1 MLSGEYAEGDLQ
13 NLEVMCSYTI
23 DDLPAAQRLS
33 QLFQSNSSLTTG
45 SNLWK
50 RSANKWS
57 PQTFI
62 TETTHPDVSV
72 PIISQSVPCDSELS
86 TSVCDSCD
94 PYALKVYTDG
104 SHFRYVRFPP
114 EYICR
119 ICLEP
124 MRKPVR
130 FSHCMHIFCA
140 DCVHY
145 LFALWERTCPICNE
159 HSIVYDYQTMFP
171 GPRYIQYNPFI
182 LYIDEQLDA
191 QLHTLMGIVP
201 YVPAPGDIVRILAPR
216 ELCQFKMIQSYC
228 GVVQDITDG
237 VISDDLIR
245 ILDRETV
252 ESMSIN
258 ERYKINALHPCK
270 VARVNCYGI
279 LWVGRLCEL
288 EPFRPNTFVLG
299 TRVIYGSPAIETVKL
314 PDNIIRALSG
324 LYPIRDFSVQEREL
338 FVEKSQSSTQ
348 NQSSLTGIVK
358 EALDYLAEKT
368 DNNSLSD
375 TASKEFALFCHRQ
388 KKWNAEVPYH
398 PHWPKFVP
406 LSLTVKTHIYNNV
419 DVLYRYKLK
428 LKEVKQRKPSSEEL
442 THIVNLTTQQE
453 VPDVSSVQLSFS
465 VASLVMDP
473 VTSLPVEVYLV
484 KHDLISFDND
494 PLLGFTSSNQS
505 SSSTSAACVQQLP
518 SPTPQH
524 RSSTIS
530 RMTRPQVATYSTS
543 VAAKPCTAQP
553 ASSFRLPEPNENPA
567 PLFNEAF
574 KQKPICC
581 DGVPTDFKDSPIY
594 NVRASSS
601 EHIGTL
607 SLQIDSHMQHA
618 QTVEDLE
625 QSGKI
630 ATDCDVSS
638 KIAIVARRAKAQ
650 RWPEALAAQN
660 RLVEAAARR
669 GNSSIGFLSTGEK
682 GSQTISATFSTNLY
696 DQAYSFP
703 YHENRPT
710 LLSSNL
716 TYCYPSHLRKFLRI
730 ITDFTLWYSYRDFC
744 CSGCR
749 GLLRFPVKALCGHYY
764 CYNCYMDCRE
774 NNWVCFDCGKTMEH
788 IVPFD
793 EQSSQCTGEFKKVSW
808 PSTYIYR
815 KQMPPI
821 DWEKVYM
828 MRKQISW
835 FNCLIDYGFPCVVRG
850 YSQTKI
856 GILLDDPSKVFC
868 HILLGSKHIEVHNV
882 ATISAINVFDLRP
895 ALRYGEGLSLT
906 QSHRSPFFNFGIC
919 NITPSCLYTDST
931 LFCATRYSSELFM
944 MGLNMSVMAHKTL
957 RLVKDLEPQ
966 FTIARRE
973 GLRRQKDEEQKD
985 FVYVWNWCQYERNTA
1000 RQQYD
1005 MLVYGHIHGDPS
1017 SRQKPSFL
1025 ESESPPSSP
1034 PLPLGTGKFLR
1045 RQQHRN
1051 LVEQP
1056 LALFAQVPS
1065 NALSLHVTGCQSGG
1079 LSEYAK
1085 AAEPH
1090 HRTYNPQTS
1099 VLTFQYHHRLRPKQ
1113 APTTTAYC
1121 STHPFINSKYRNK
1134 LVMQDKKI
1142 LKYRKDFIRWYFDQ
1156 PEMHPDNSPIF
1167 FTFGESTVKST
1178 ARPTKMYSL
1187 QVESKMQKYDST
1199 PHIDTQ
1205 AKRLIKEEERNQ
1217 YVVRS
1222 LCDTCRR
1229 FPTLNFLCAS
1239 CHCVLRRPVRLVC
1252 DHIVCRTCACI
1263 HLASEIPCLACGVAV
1278 TDISKV
1284 RYEVDLENQ
1293 IIHAVNHMFYSPKYD
1308 VGVIVKSTDSSNT
1321 GMVVGL
1327 AYLQGMHYAYV
1338 AFFGAIKLCRCADL
1352 IILEPDWRTLDLEQV
1367 LNDHPQRLDA
1377 ENMRQSSFHRPLESF
1392 FKSQPTIL
1400 QALNEVSKAPDIIRQ
1415 HTPSH
1420 IPKVQE
1426 IDGIPGSSIIETR
1439 GISEPITGTLRDM
1452 LLSEPADSKT
1462 LALLGTIYSVS
1473 TTTSG
1478 MTSSGRSKSASTP
1491 LSRNTHQ
1498 PISGMSSSTTD
1509 GTIPFSL
1516 PIPSDVHRQ
1525 DEDSVLPKSNKY
1537 LTDTLVKQSQDN
1549 DPSYSG
1555 LSLSVLDSP
1564 AASSAE
1570 VLPFNQAVNLSQS
1583 DRSNYRLTRLSHPD
1597 AAFDRQQHD
1606 RDAPHAEKLV
1616 TSPRGSSQNDCAS
1629 LLHLDDHPTVLVKRS
1644 STKLNTLLP
1653 KQSII
1658 PDTYITQSVET
1669 SSLCRTNSAPAHLS
1683 REDLNNN
1690 KLFTNACAIDLETQ
1704 SQWSPIT
1711 YLSATEIVGQG
1722 ISSDFEKAK
1731 QAITSELPILR
1742 RQGSAP
1748 LLSRKTDIDVDTDIR
1763 MPFIEGTRV
1772 TKLRP
1777 YFYDGEELLKLS
1789 THRQKYKVFS
1799 ASITGSKSAR
1809 SRVPADDA
1817 LFSRGP
1823 HNKHSQYPQ
1832 LGDVFVVATGPYKGL
1847 LGLTQSYAK
1856 AYDMFILSYYCLLET
1871 GTAHEFRAIDLRRI
1885 TLMPSVSTQSI
1896 RKQLADAKSA
1906 DDDRKKLCWYKLI
1919 MQNRI
1924 ATAERFEQLKH
1935 LFSLKDP
1942 DEIVAIL
1949 HAREVSTR
1957 GDTDTLATISG
1968 IEQVRVSP
1976 RTNLNTLLDKKIVFL
1991 PTARKHLSRMRSK
2004 SSTPPKRRDE
2014 EANVQS
2020 SGCFGLRSLTD
2031 EMISPL
2037 CRSFSVHTPSRAS
2050 LMQEFT
2056 SARSSSFLLQHLNLN
2071 TASSLPKVIIV
2082 N

>member
-1 MLSGEYAEGDLQ
+1 MLSDEYAEGEVQ

-23 DDLPAAQRLS
+23 DDLSAAQRLS
-33 QLFQSNSSLTTG
+33 QLFQSNSSLTTA

-50 RSANKWS
+50 RSAKKLS

-62 TETTHPDVSV
+62 TETTHPDVSI
-72 PIISQSVPCDSELS
+72 PITSQSAPCDSEFS

-104 SHFRYVRFPP
+104 SHFKYVSFPS

-130 FSHCMHIFCA
+130 FSHCMHVFCA

-159 HSIVYDYQTMFP
+159 RSIIYDYQTMFP

-182 LYIDEQLDA
+182 LYIDEQLDT
-191 QLHTLMGIVP
+191 QLHALMGIAP
-201 YVPAPGDIVRILAPR
+201 YVPVPGDIVRILAPR

-252 ESMSIN
+252 EGMSIN

-270 VARVNCYGI
+270 VVRVNCYGI
-279 LWVGRLCEL
+279 LWIGRLCEL

-314 PDNIIRALSG
+314 PDNITHTLASI
-324 LYPIRDFSVQEREL
+324 YPIRDFSVQEREL
-338 FVEKSQSSTQ
+338 FIEKSRSSTQ
-348 NQSSLTGIVK
+348 NHSSLTGIVK

-368 DNNSLSD
+368 DPSSVSD
-375 TASKEFALFCHRQ
+375 TASREFALFCHRQ
-388 KKWNAEVPYH
+388 KKWNIEVPYH

-428 LKEVKQRKPSSEEL
+428 LKEVKQRKPSSEAL

-453 VPDVSSVQLSFS
+453 VPNISTAHFSFG

-473 VTSLPVEVYLV
+473 VTSLPIEVYLV

-494 PLLGFTSSNQS
+494 PLLGFTSSNQTGLS
-505 SSSTSAACVQQLP
+505 NSAACMQQLP
-518 SPTPQH
+518 NHTSQP
-524 RSSTIS
+524 RSSTIPKTTGS
-530 RMTRPQVATYSTS
+530 QMVTYSTNVTEKS
-543 VAAKPCTAQP
+543 YTAQL
-553 ASSFRLPEPNENPA
+553 ASSFRFPEPNEDPA
-567 PLFNEAF
+567 PFFSEAF
-574 KQKPICC
+574 RQKPSCY
-581 DGVPTDFKDSPIY
+581 DEMSTDLKGSPIY
-594 NVRASSS
+594 NVRASHS
-601 EHIGTL
+601 EHIGTF
-607 SLQIDSHMQHA
+607 SLQVDSHMQHA
-618 QTVEDLE
+618 QMVEELG
-625 QSGKI
+625 QSGKV
-630 ATDCDVSS
+630 ATTCDISS
-638 KIAIVARRAKAQ
+638 KIAMPSRRAKAQ
-650 RWPEALAAQN
+650 RWPEALATQN
-660 RLVEAAARR
+660 KLIEAAARR
-669 GNSSIGFLSTGEK
+669 GNSSLGLSSTGEK
-682 GSQTISATFSTNLY
+682 GSQAALAEFSTNLY

-703 YHENRPT
+703 YTENRPT

-730 ITDFTLWYSYRDFC
+730 ITDFTMWYSYRDFC

-749 GLLRFPVKALCGHYY
+749 GLLRFPVRTLCGHYY

-774 NNWVCFDCGKTMEH
+774 NNWICFDCGKIMEH

-793 EQSSQCTGEFKKVSW
+793 EPSNQCNGEFKGI
-808 PSTYIYR
+808 PGQSTYINR

-821 DWEKVYM
+821 DWEKVYV

-868 HILLGSKHIEVHNV
+868 HILLGNKHIEVHNV

-919 NITPSCLYTDST
+919 NITSSYFYTDNT
-931 LFCATRYSSELFM
+931 IFCATRYSSELFM

-973 GLRRQKDEEQKD
+973 GLRKQKDEEQKD
-985 FVYVWNWCQYERNTA
+985 FVYVWNWCQYERNIA
-1000 RQQYD
+1000 KQQYD
-1005 MLVYGHIHGDPS
+1005 MLVYGHVHGNPS

-1034 PLPLGTGKFLR
+1034 PLPLGASNFIR
-1045 RQQHRN
+1045 RRRCKD
-1051 LVEQP
+1051 LTEQSSP
-1056 LALFAQVPS
+1056 LSFQAPNDALPLQ
-1065 NALSLHVTGCQSGG
+1065 VTGCHSGG
-1079 LSEYAK
+1079 PSEYPK
-1085 AAEPH
+1085 AAEPR

-1113 APTTTAYC
+1113 APTATAYC
-1121 STHPFINSKYRNK
+1121 STHPLINPDYRNK
-1134 LVMQDKKI
+1134 LVMQDEKI
-1142 LKYRKDFIRWYFDQ
+1142 LKYRKDFIKWYFDQ
-1156 PEMHPDNSPIF
+1156 PEMHPNNSPISF
-1167 FTFGESTVKST
+1167 VFGES
-1178 ARPTKMYSL
+1178 AIRPTGNSTKMYSL
-1187 QVESKMQKYDST
+1187 QVERKMQKYDST

-1205 AKRLIKEEERNQ
+1205 AERLIKEEERNQ

-1229 FPTLNFLCAS
+1229 FPTLSFLCSS

-1338 AFFGAIKLCRCADL
+1338 AFFGAIKLCRCANL
-1352 IILEPDWRTLDLEQV
+1352 VILEPDWKTLDLDQV
-1367 LNDHPQRLDA
+1367 LGDHPQRLIA
-1377 ENMRQSSFHRPLESF
+1377 KNMRQSSFHHPLESF

-1400 QALNEVSKAPDIIRQ
+1400 QALNETSKAPNTIEQ
-1415 HTPSH
+1415 HTSSH
-1420 IPKVQE
+1420 ITKAQE
-1426 IDGIPGSSIIETR
+1426 DNGTLGSSVIEAH
-1439 GISEPITGTLRDM
+1439 GISKPTTGTLKDM

-1509 GTIPFSL
+1509 GTMFLSL
-1516 PIPSDVHRQ
+1516 PVPSDMHHQ
-1525 DEDSVLPKSNKY
+1525 DEDLIDAPRKRFQN
-1537 LTDTLVKQSQDN
+1537 N
-1549 DPSYSG
+1549 DPSYNEMP
-1555 LSLSVLDSP
+1555 LSVLGSP

-1570 VLPFNQAVNLSQS
+1570 VLLFDRTMTLSQS
-1583 DRSNYRLTRLSHPD
+1583 GRSNHQLAPLSHPSTV
-1597 AAFDRQQHD
+1597 FDCQQRD
-1606 RDAPHAEKLV
+1606 RDTPHAEKLV
-1616 TSPRGSSQNDCAS
+1616 TSPRGSLQNDYVS
-1629 LLHLDDHPTVLVKRS
+1629 LLHLDDQPTVLAKRNPTEPNNVS
-1644 STKLNTLLP
+1644 LKQPILP
-1653 KQSII
+1653 DCCAAQ
-1658 PDTYITQSVET
+1658 PVET
-1669 SSLCRTNSAPAHLS
+1669 SSLCRTKSAPAHLS
-1683 REDLNNN
+1683 REDLENNV
-1690 KLFTNACAIDLETQ
+1690 LFTNTRAIDLDTQ
-1704 SQWSPIT
+1704 SQWSPIA
-1711 YLSATEIVGQG
+1711 YLSTAEIAEQG
-1722 ISSDFEKAK
+1722 ISIDSDKIK
-1731 QAITSELPILR
+1731 QAITSEPPVLR
-1742 RQGSAP
+1742 RQESAP
-1748 LLSRKTDIDVDTDIR
+1748 SLLRKTDTDIDTDIH

-1777 YFYDGEELLKLS
+1777 YFYDGEELLKLP
-1789 THRQKYKVFS
+1789 THRQKYRVFS
-1799 ASITGSKSAR
+1799 ASIAGSKSAK
-1809 SRVPADDA
+1809 SCVSANDA
-1817 LFSRGP
+1817 LFSKEP
-1823 HNKHSQYPQ
+1823 HKKHSQYPQ
-1832 LGDVFVVATGPYKGL
+1832 LGDVFVVAIGPYKGL

-1856 AYDMFILSYYCLLET
+1856 AYDTFILSYYCLLET
-1871 GTAHEFRAIDLRRI
+1871 GTAHEFRATDLRKI
-1885 TLMPSVSTQSI
+1885 TLMPSISAQSI
-1896 RKQLADAKSA
+1896 RKQLADAKNA
-1906 DDDRKKLCWYKLI
+1906 DEDRKKLCWYRLI
-1919 MQNRI
+1919 MQNKI
-1924 ATAERFEQLKH
+1924 ATAEKFEQLKH
-1935 LFSLKDP
+1935 LFNLKDP
-1942 DEIVAIL
+1942 DGIVAIL
-1949 HAREVSTR
+1949 RAKEAGTKV
-1957 GDTDTLATISG
+1957 DTDTLATISG

-1991 PTARKHLSRMRSK
+1991 SGARRHLNRIRSK
-2004 SSTPPKRRDE
+2004 SSSPPKTRDG
-2014 EANVQS
+2014 EANAQS

-2031 EMISPL
+2031 EMVSPL

-2056 SARSSSFLLQHLNLN
+2056 STKSSSFLLQHLNLN
-2071 TASSLPKVIIV
+2071 TVSSLPKVIVV